1 MFKKRQKGLYMATVT
16 RFEDLEAWQKARI
29 LAKEIFSLSRETALG
44 KDFRFRDQIN
54 AASGSVLS
62 NIAEGFERGGRLE
75 FINFLSIAK
84 GSCGEVRSQLHQCL
98 DRDYIND
105 EEFTKLYNLAIDVGN
120 LLGSWIRYLNN
131 SEQKGTKFK
140 NRVNGK
146 L

>member
-1 MFKKRQKGLYMATVT
+1 MATVT

-29 LAKEIFSLSRETALG
+29 LAKEIFSLPRETALG

-98 DRDYIND
+98 ERDYIND

-131 SEQKGTKFK
+131 S
-140 NRVNGK
+140 
-146 L
+146 